1 LFWSDYVKEGH
12 YAQAIAH
19 LSALAGIAPTYRD
32 AWGDIRDVAI
42 DTRRALLAGMGF
54 AVDTAAATDASIQA
68 FEDDPWRRRLPPC
81 VLAREN
87 DETPRCELV
96 IDGSV
101 RERPVRWTIDTEAGQ
116 TLHGVLQADTLEFA
130 ATRVVDGVDRCR
142 FYLPLPPGLPAGYHR
157 LAVQA
162 GDDKDEHAT
171 CLIIAPTRAHVPAA
185 LEREA
190 GLWGLAIQ
198 LYGLRS
204 SENQGIGDFGDL
216 LRLAEGAGR
225 QGAAA
230 IALNPLHTLFPGNP
244 EHISPYDPSSRE
256 FLNSAYIRIPD
267 TDVDAAALRDTAMLD
282 YAAVLP
288 AKLRALENDFCDHG
302 RRDPGFQRFLQQA
315 GPALRDL
322 AVFQALSEN
331 LGTET
336 PWRDWPENLRDPA
349 SPSVAEFKRQNSD
362 RVEFYIYLQWL
373 ADRQLGTAAGACE
386 EAAMPI
392 GLCRDLAVGSNRWG
406 AETWRYQ
413 GLFAT
418 DVSIGAPPD
427 LFNQSGQ
434 NWGMPPVNPLR
445 LREQAYRPFIT
456 LLRANMRHAG
466 ALRVDHILGWMR
478 AYWVPEG
485 SAADRGGYVANPV
498 EDMLAIAALES
509 RRHQCAIIGEDL
521 GTIPEGL
528 RKKLDSTAILSTRVL
543 YFERS
548 DEHGFNEPREYPR
561 LAAASISTHDLP
573 TLAGFFCGHDITVRT
588 QLDLFPSPARR
599 RRALR
604 ERARE
609 RRQLVHALQRE
620 GLLPEGRLHGAWLR
634 RNTLDVALAA
644 YRYLARSNA
653 GLVLA
658 YFEDIL
664 GLVEQVNLPGTV
676 TEHPNWQRTLPLEL
690 DALLDDPRILEL
702 FRQLQLERPGT
713 TS

>member
-1 LFWSDYVKEGH
+1 MREDGH
-12 YAQAIAH
+12 AQAIVR
-19 LSALAGIAPTYRD
+19 LSALAGIASSYRD
-32 AWGDIRDVAI
+32 AWGDVREVAL
-42 DTRRALLAGMGF
+42 DTRRALLAAMGF

-68 FEDDPWRRRLPPC
+68 FEDDPWRRRLPPA
-81 VLAREN
+81 VFAWEN
-87 DETPRCELV
+87 DETPWCEV
-96 IDGSV
+96 VVDCSA
-101 RERPVRWTIDTEAGQ
+101 RDRPLRWSIDTEAGR
-116 TLHGVLQADTLEFA
+116 TLHGELQAGALGA
-130 ATRVVDGVDRCR
+130 AAQRVVDGVDRCR
-142 FYLPLPPGLPAGYHR
+142 LCLPLPPGLPTGYHR

-162 GDDKDEHAT
+162 GNDKDQHET
-171 CLIIAPTRAHVPAA
+171 CLIVAPTRAHVPAA
-185 LEREA
+185 LECDA

-204 SENQGIGDFGDL
+204 RENQGIGDFGDL
-216 LRLAEGAGR
+216 RRLAGSAGR
-225 QGAAA
+225 HGAAA

-256 FLNSAYIRIPD
+256 FLNSAYIGIPD
-267 TDVDAAALRDTAMLD
+267 NGIDALALRDTEMLD

-288 AKLRALENDFCDHG
+288 AKLRAFENDFRDRG
-302 RRDPGFQRFLQQA
+302 RGDPAFQQFLQQA
-315 GPALRDL
+315 EPALRDL
-322 AVFQALSEN
+322 AVFQALCEN
-331 LGTET
+331 LGRET
-336 PWRDWPENLRDPA
+336 PWRDWPESLRDPA
-349 SPSVAEFKRQNSD
+349 SPAVGEFERQNTD

-373 ADRQLGTAAGACE
+373 ADRQLAAAAGACA

-418 DVSIGAPPD
+418 DASIGAPPD

-485 SAADRGGYVANPV
+485 IPADRGGYVANPV
-498 EDMLAIAALES
+498 EEMLAIATLES

-528 RKKLDSTAILSTRVL
+528 RKKLDSAAILSTRVL
-543 YFERS
+543 YFERD
-548 DEHGFNEPREYPR
+548 DEHGFNEPQEYPR
-561 LAAASISTHDLP
+561 LAAASVSTHDLP
-573 TLAGFFCGHDITVRT
+573 TLAGFFCGHDIAVRSR
-588 QLDLFPSPARR
+588 LDLFPSPLRR

-609 RRQLVHALQRE
+609 RRQLVHALQRH
-620 GLLPEGRLHGAWLR
+620 GLLPDGRLHGAWLR

-676 TEHPNWQRTLPLEL
+676 REHPNWQRRLPLEL
-690 DALLDDPRILEL
+690 DTLLDDPRTREL
-702 FRQLQLERPGT
+702 FRQLQLERPGAN
-713 TS
+713 S